1 MTMNLIQ
8 NFSNDHNL
16 LSYGLLLG
24 SVAILGYSIYYFT
37 GYLTTVNTGS
47 QNLLN
52 TETFTQRLVENLDNY
67 QHLNL
72 DNKVPTMSNFV
83 DSISQGINTD
93 GNQVV
98 DSSVQT
104 DDQMLYDYLRE
115 LLYNNATP
123 STSLAEISPS
133 DFVREYRDNPE
144 YAAYFDNTAKW
155 SESIG
160 DPRLFKT
167 NSSEY
172 NFLSKL
178 REALGIDPSTSTIM
192 NNVPTINEPII
203 PQT

>member
-1 MTMNLIQ
+1 
-8 NFSNDHNL
+8 
-16 LSYGLLLG
+16 
-24 SVAILGYSIYYFT
+24 
-37 GYLTTVNTGS
+37 
-47 QNLLN
+47 
-52 TETFTQRLVENLDNY
+52 
-67 QHLNL
+67 
-72 DNKVPTMSNFV
+72 MSNFV

>member
-1 MTMNLIQ
+1 MNLIQ